1 MALLD
6 RLIGTE
12 EPKLPVH
19 QFQSALDEWAL
30 GSTILG
36 STNAERR
43 TAIINSF
50 SISAEEESDLDFIKQ
65 KYDDA
70 VTNGKDVEFR
80 KILDNVLLLA
90 EQERLGYGVKANI
103 VTRLNEASG
112 P

>member
-19 QFQSALDEWAL
+19 QFQAALDEWAL
-30 GSTILG
+30 GSSVLG
-36 STNAERR
+36 NNNAQRR
-43 TAIINSF
+43 TAVINAF
-50 SISAEEESDLDFIKQ
+50 NISASEEADLDFIAD
-65 KYDDA
+65 KYVDA
-70 VTNGKDVEFR
+70 VTNGKSVEFS

-90 EQERLGYGVKANI
+90 EQEMFYGLKADI